1 MEKQLWREISR
12 SFFNVARKDT
22 LRRMSAIEEI
32 GTFSPSHSTGGIFLF
47 EADRSTF
54 RSIWC

>member
-1 MEKQLWREISR
+1 MKNLGPSVLLPE
-12 SFFNVARKDT
+12 KDT
-22 LRRMSAIEEI
+22 SPRMSAIEEI

>member
-1 MEKQLWREISR
+1 MLPE
-12 SFFNVARKDT
+12 KDT
-22 LRRMSAIEEI
+22 SPRMSAIEEI